1 MTWCIYLTHPEVRI
15 DPEIPV
21 PEWGL
26 SETGRARAQLAC
38 DLPFAEH
45 IRDVVSSGEVKAKET
60 ARVFADAFPVQ
71 VHIRPDLHENDRSAT
86 GFLPP
91 AEFEET
97 ADRFF
102 AEPHVSIRG
111 WERAIDAQTRI
122 VSGVREAFSDLSH
135 DDPVLFTGHGAVG
148 TLLMCHLMNVPI
160 SRSHDQKRGG
170 CWYRFERDWLT
181 SRAGRD
187 LNWTEL

>member
-26 SETGRARAQLAC
+26 SDIGRARARLAC
-38 DLPFAEH
+38 DFPFAEH
-45 IRDVVSSGEVKAKET
+45 IRDIVSSGEVKAKET
-60 ARVFADAFPVQ
+60 ARVFAEGCPVRI
-71 VHIRPDLHENDRSAT
+71 HIRQDLHENDRSAT

-102 AEPHVSIRG
+102 AEPHASIRG

-122 VSGVREAFSDLSH
+122 VSGVREALSDLGH
-135 DDPVLFTGHGAVG
+135 DAPVLFTGHGAVG

-181 SRAGRD
+181 SQAGRD